1 MNDSLNNSK
10 GNHCKDN
17 SFILQFEWNKN
28 EFNIIKIHSRTHRP
42 ATPYLSDYES
52 VDTGVASRS
61 GASTPVPPLKR
72 SNSLNS
78 ISGRTVIV
86 ANNPLS
92 QSETLKKMSESMGLN
107 GTSIIPVIHVTICF
121 SLILKYLKVD
131 HLF

>member
-1 MNDSLNNSK
+1 M
-10 GNHCKDN
+10 
-17 SFILQFEWNKN
+17 FQQFYKNKN
-28 EFNIIKIHSRTHRP
+28 EFNFIEISTRTHRP
-42 ATPYLSDYES
+42 ATPYMSDYES

-86 ANNPLS
+86 TNNPLS

-107 GTSIIPVIHVTICF
+107 GTSIIPVTLISQLHEMINLIIF
-121 SLILKYLKVD
+121 SQSKIDSIRSLLVER
-131 HLF
+131 

>member
-1 MNDSLNNSK
+1 M
-10 GNHCKDN
+10 
-17 SFILQFEWNKN
+17 
-28 EFNIIKIHSRTHRP
+28 
-42 ATPYLSDYES
+42 SDYES

-86 ANNPLS
+86 TNNPLS

-107 GTSIIPVIHVTICF
+107 GTSIIPVTLPFLFFNLKIIYIF
-121 SLILKYLKVD
+121 SI
-131 HLF
+131 